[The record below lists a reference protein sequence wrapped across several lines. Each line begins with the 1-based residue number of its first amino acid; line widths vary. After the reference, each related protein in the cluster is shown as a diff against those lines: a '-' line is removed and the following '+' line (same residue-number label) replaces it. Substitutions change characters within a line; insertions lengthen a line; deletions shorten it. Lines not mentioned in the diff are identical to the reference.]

1 MQNPYGSSS
10 PGRID
15 VIPKTAEQTRPS
27 GNASGRSIARILVAD
42 DDFGIRD
49 VLRYR
54 LEHAGHEVR
63 TARSGVDALKQL
75 SIECPD
81 ILIIDMM
88 MPDISGMDVLREMR
102 ECAGGT
108 MPKVIV
114 ITARID
120 KANEAGALGHLVI
133 EKPFSVNALAALVQD
148 LAG

>member
-1 MQNPYGSSS
+1 M
-10 PGRID
+10 
-15 VIPKTAEQTRPS
+15 
-27 GNASGRSIARILVAD
+27 ARILVAD

-63 TARSGVDALKQL
+63 TARSGSDALKQL
-75 SIECPD
+75 SVECPD

-88 MPDISGMDVLREMR
+88 MPDISGMEVLRDLCKR
-102 ECAGGT
+102 EDGT
-108 MPKVIV
+108 VPEVIV

-120 KANEAGALGHLVI
+120 KANEASALGHHVI